1 MTDPD
6 REPRPTQVQTRF
18 VFASRKAAGRRQRA
32 LFAGTAVALVVALV
46 LGSVAFIQR
55 QEAARQRAEAIDQR
69 DLARSGDLAASALTA
84 LQSDEELGLLL
95 SLEAARMHRTDL
107 VKSALRDALNAS
119 DVQLVFDAHD
129 NKVGDVVFGPG
140 GDTIASGGAD
150 FKILIW
156 DTDSGSILQTIQAEQ
171 PLTMLAFDPKGRWI
185 ASGTPD
191 DGVVLWDPTDG
202 ELVRRLPFPGVA
214 FEVRLS
220 PHGDML
226 IAGGDEATRV
236 WRTSTLEPVL
246 TIPPGPA
253 VTYGAH
259 VTDSG
264 DRVVT
269 ANANGTVKMF
279 DGHSG
284 NLVRTLGTHDDLAF
298 TVELNAR
305 GERVL
310 SGGEDR
316 TVRVWDAASGEQL
329 NVLPHDTLISDAS
342 WVGMDY
348 IASLESDGVGLV
360 WDFSSG
366 AVVNELR
373 GHTGYSSAL
382 AVSSDGD
389 RIATGSDDGT
399 VGIWRPGEG
408 VGHVTIHRNG
418 FVWAAEYSSDESGI
432 LTAGLTGLVER
443 WDARTGTRRRV
454 IFDGEGKTTVLDVSV
469 ADRITAVAFRRE
481 ERGLVVSGGVVFV
494 DPDRGIEHS
503 RYTIDGRAYPI
514 TVAMDA
520 TGRRAVGLWSDG
532 VARVVDAEGD
542 LVSEYEVEPPP
553 IRLDDSLAELSPT
566 ARARRSSTGGRTRW
580 SIRDPGSWSRR
591 FQPNGSTYGRSDVG
605 RRESCGGRAR

>member
-1 MTDPD
+1 M
-6 REPRPTQVQTRF
+6 
-18 VFASRKAAGRRQRA
+18 
-32 LFAGTAVALVVALV
+32 
-46 LGSVAFIQR
+46 
-55 QEAARQRAEAIDQR
+55 
-69 DLARSGDLAASALTA
+69 
-84 LQSDEELGLLL
+84 
-95 SLEAARMHRTDL
+95 
-107 VKSALRDALNAS
+107 
-119 DVQLVFDAHD
+119 
-129 NKVGDVVFGPG
+129 
-140 GDTIASGGAD
+140 
-150 FKILIW
+150 
-156 DTDSGSILQTIQAEQ
+156 
-171 PLTMLAFDPKGRWI
+171 
-185 ASGTPD
+185 
-191 DGVVLWDPTDG
+191 
-202 ELVRRLPFPGVA
+202 
-214 FEVRLS
+214 
-220 PHGDML
+220 
-226 IAGGDEATRV
+226 
-236 WRTSTLEPVL
+236 
-246 TIPPGPA
+246 
-253 VTYGAH
+253 
-259 VTDSG
+259 
-264 DRVVT
+264 T
-269 ANANGTVKMF
+269 ANADGTVKMF

-284 NLVRTLGTHDDLAF
+284 NLIRTLGTHDDLAF
-298 TVELNAR
+298 TVEFDAR

-310 SGGEDR
+310 SVGEDR

-360 WDFSSG
+360 WDLSSG

-399 VGIWRPGEG
+399 VRIWRPGEG

-418 FVWAAEYSSDESGI
+418 FVWADEYSSDESGI

-443 WDARTGTRRRV
+443 WDARTGARRRV

-469 ADRITAVAFRRE
+469 ADGIAAVAFRRE

-494 DPDRGIEHS
+494 DPDRGIERS

-553 IRLDDSLAELSPT
+553 IRLDDSLAELSPDGSRAAVVDGREIAVVETGSGELVETLSTERIDVWTLAMSADGSRVAAGLGDSTVRIWDVGSGEQISSLVGHTAYVTSVAFSPDGAYVASAALDGT
-566 ARARRSSTGGRTRW
+566 ARIWTVGG
-580 SIRDPGSWSRR
+580 
-591 FQPNGSTYGRSDVG
+591 
-605 RRESCGGRAR
+605 